1 MSSSS
6 GHSSTWLAVSRWISY
21 ACRSCWAQRGQEREV
36 GRGAWGLGSRVS
48 GHSGSSPAA
57 GPAVQPPLS
66 PAAAPAAV
74 ASAAAASG
82 RQHPPSYLVEVA
94 ALVAQR
100 GLGDEVDLTLLH
112 LRLPAVALQAGGAGA
127 WAGGRVGGCRGRAGR
142 AGQGSSISSSSRPHA
157 APAAPPMPG
166 CPAPSRLPPGAQ
178 APTWSFQATT
188 RISPPCASSR
198 SNEKKRPSPR
208 ALLYLQAAGV
218 VVGSGHGWVTQA
230 AAGLVGS
237 QRQDGVQAPRPA
249 PSTRPLHAPL
259 HHPTADA
266 HRRMSL
272 LLVTRAL
279 MVHRF
284 W

>member
-127 WAGGRVGGCRGRAGR
+127 WEGGRGK
-142 AGQGSSISSSSRPHA
+142 A
-157 APAAPPMPG
+157 AASAAAADRTLHRLLHLCPAARPP
-166 CPAPSRLPPGAQ
+166 
-178 APTWSFQATT
+178 
-188 RISPPCASSR
+188 
-198 SNEKKRPSPR
+198 
-208 ALLYLQAAGV
+208 AAC
-218 VVGSGHGWVTQA
+218 H
-230 AAGLVGS
+230 L
-237 QRQDGVQAPRPA
+237 APRPPPGRSRPPPESRRPARPAGRTKRSGPRRARCCTCRQQGWWWAVAMGGSRKRLQAWSAASGRTGCRHHAQHPA
-249 PSTRPLHAPL
+249 PVPCTPLSTTPP
-259 HHPTADA
+259 PTRTAGC
-266 HRRMSL
+266 RSC
-272 LLVTRAL
+272 
-279 MVHRF
+279 